1 MTYDFTS
8 IMNRHGMDSIAVDGL
23 GTDPGFAPDPPREG
37 FDVIPMWVADMN
49 FPTVPTI
56 PQAIIDWQ
64 STRNGVTGLTR
75 EAIGYEN
82 GVLGGVIS
90 ALTAFAAPGDGVLLH
105 SPTYIGFTRSIENN
119 GYRIVHSPLTLDEH
133 GVWRMDYE
141 DMDRK
146 LKEHHI
152 HVAVFC
158 SPHNPCGRVWER
170 WEIEKAMEVY
180 RANDCVVI
188 SDEIWSDLAGLV
200 GSYHII
206 YNPTL
211 RDRIVAKSSKCHYND
226 MNVLSMHALIG
237 AYRPEGHEWL
247 DELKAVLTGNVDY
260 AYDYITGHFQ
270 GVSLAKPEGTY
281 MLLLNC
287 EQWCERHGL
296 SLPELEKR
304 GWDVGVAWQDGDMF
318 QAPYS
323 IRVNLALP
331 LSRVKE
337 AMRRLDRY
345 VFNA

>member
-1 MTYDFTS
+1 
-8 IMNRHGMDSIAVDGL
+8 
-23 GTDPGFAPDPPREG
+23 
-37 FDVIPMWVADMN
+37 MWPSSA
-49 FPTVPTI
+49 VPTI
-56 PQAIIDWQ
+56 LAGAYGSVGRSRRPW
-64 STRNGVTGLTR
+64 RCTGPSKTF
-75 EAIGYEN
+75 N
-82 GVLGGVIS
+82 
-90 ALTAFAAPGDGVLLH
+90 
-105 SPTYIGFTRSIENN
+105 
-119 GYRIVHSPLTLDEH
+119 
-133 GVWRMDYE
+133 
-141 DMDRK
+141 
-146 LKEHHI
+146 
-152 HVAVFC
+152 
-158 SPHNPCGRVWER
+158 
-170 WEIEKAMEVY
+170 
-180 RANDCVVI
+180 
-188 SDEIWSDLAGLV
+188 LAGLV

-260 AYDYITGHFQ
+260 AYDYITKHFQ

-281 MLLLNC
+281 MLLLDC

-304 GWDVGVAWQDGDMF
+304 GWDVGVAWQDGSMF

-337 AMRRLDRY
+337 AMRRLDQY